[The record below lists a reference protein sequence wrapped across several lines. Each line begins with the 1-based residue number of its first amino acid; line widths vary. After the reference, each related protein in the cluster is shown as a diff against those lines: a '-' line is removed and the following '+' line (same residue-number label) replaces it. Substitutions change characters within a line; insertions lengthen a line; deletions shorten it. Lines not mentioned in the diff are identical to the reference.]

1 MMEGTTPMKHTLPFV
16 AVSAAATAVLT
27 LSACGTNSGGMNSGN
42 NSGAGGVSSGNTNSG
57 GMNRGMNPAG
67 SPAAGARNNADV
79 AFTSNMIPRYA
90 QAAVIA
96 NMANAQATDPKLKQL
111 ATEMLATQQPQL
123 KTMSDQ
129 MTRWGMPVPAM
140 GNGHDMG
147 SMGAGINGMMTSAQM
162 GALGKARGAGFDR
175 MWLQTMI
182 KDHQGA
188 VTLSRTELAQGSNL
202 DNKKLAQAI
211 IDAQSAEITQ
221 MSSMMAALGS

>member
-1 MMEGTTPMKHTLPFV
+1 MKHPLPFV
-16 AVSAAATAVLT
+16 AVSAAAAAVLT
-27 LSACGTNSGGMNSGN
+27 LSACGTSSGGMNPGN
-42 NSGAGGVSSGNTNSG
+42 NGGSGRMSPGNTNSG

-67 SPAAGARNNADV
+67 SPAAGARNTAEV
-79 AFTSNMIPRYA
+79 AFTSNMIPHHA
-90 QAAVIA
+90 QAAV
-96 NMANAQATDPKLKQL
+96 MAKMAGAQATNPKLKQL
-111 ATEMLATQQPQL
+111 ATAMMATQQPQL

-147 SMGAGINGMMTSAQM
+147 SMGAGSDGMMTSAQM

-175 MWLQTMI
+175 MWLQAMI
-182 KDHQGA
+182 KNHQGA
-188 VTLSRTELAQGSNL
+188 VAISRSELAQGSNP

-221 MSSMMAALGS
+221 MSSMMATIGR

>member
-1 MMEGTTPMKHTLPFV
+1 MEGTTPMKHALPFF
-16 AVSAAATAVLT
+16 AVSAAAAAVLT
-27 LSACGTNSGGMNSGN
+27 LSACSTNSGGMNPGN
-42 NSGAGGVSSGNTNSG
+42 NSGSG
-57 GMNRGMNPAG
+57 GINRGMNPAG
-67 SPAAGARNNADV
+67 SSAAGARNNADV
-79 AFTSNMIPRYA
+79 AFTSNMIRHQA

-96 NMANAQATDPKLKQL
+96 NMANAQATNPRLKQL
-111 ATEMLATQQPQL
+111 ATQMMATQQPQL

-140 GNGHDMG
+140 GNGNYAG
-147 SMGAGINGMMTSAQM
+147 SMGAGNNGMMTSAQM

-182 KDHQGA
+182 KNHQGA
-188 VTLSRTELAQGSNL
+188 VAISRTELAQGSNP

-221 MSSMMAALGS
+221 MSSTMATLGS

>member
-1 MMEGTTPMKHTLPFV
+1 MKHTLSFV
-16 AVSAAATAVLT
+16 AVSAAAAAVLT
-27 LSACGTNSGGMNSGN
+27 LSACGTNSGGMNPGN
-42 NSGAGGVSSGNTNSG
+42 NSGSGGMSPGNTNAG

-79 AFTSNMIPRYA
+79 AFTSNMILHHA

-111 ATEMLATQQPQL
+111 ATQMMATQQPQL
-123 KTMSDQ
+123 KTMSEQ
-129 MTRWGMPVPAM
+129 MTRWGMPVPVM
-140 GNGHDMG
+140 GNGHDLG
-147 SMGAGINGMMTSAQM
+147 SMGAGNNGMMTNAQM

-182 KDHQGA
+182 KNHQGA
-188 VTLSRTELAQGSNL
+188 VALSRTELAQGSNP

-221 MSSMMAALGS
+221 MSSMMATIGS